1 MIKNTPRLAAALFLA
16 ALSSRADAFPAF
28 ARKYGMSCTA
38 CHIAWPILN
47 AQGERF
53 RDNGYQFG
61 QGKDDP
67 VTLNPGYVPI
77 ALRTTPAYQYTRMT
91 NQTADDGT
99 GTGGTKPIT
108 VASGGLPQPPG
119 VDILTGGSISDDVSF
134 LLVLSGFAP
143 DGAAAVES
151 GWVRLNRLGGST
163 WANLRIGKFELDL
176 PMSPHRGISLTYGY
190 AAYAPIPGSLV
201 PFDFGENQVGLELS
215 GADDRSSLRYSLSLT
230 SVNGGE
236 VASGTANKGAW
247 SAPMLYGHV
256 QKSFETGSGA
266 LPWVR
271 IGALGGVGWWPTK
284 FETSDGTTPIDGT
297 GSENKQFS
305 RFGLEASGIL
315 GNAATP
321 LFVTIAWIRGQD
333 AAELS
338 AGGVKNSYNAFFVE
352 ADWVPWSVPDY
363 VATPW
368 VFFARYD
375 AARYKN
381 GPGDVNGFTVGAR
394 RYLALGPRA
403 SAAVHLEFHQDKVK
417 GVGWEDVVNGAPPRD
432 VETQAI
438 LAGIDFDF

>member
-1 MIKNTPRLAAALFLA
+1 MMKNRLRVAAALFLVA
-16 ALSSRADAFPAF
+16 AASRADAFPAF

-61 QGKDDP
+61 LGKDDP
-67 VTLNPGYVPI
+67 VTLNPSYVPI
-77 ALRTTPAYQYTRMT
+77 ALRTTPAYQYTRTT
-91 NQTADDGT
+91 NVAADDGT
-99 GTGGTKPIT
+99 GTGTTRPIT
-108 VASGGLPQPPG
+108 VSSGGLPQPLG

-134 LLVLSGFAP
+134 LLVLSGFAS

-151 GWVRLNRLGGST
+151 GWVRLNRLGGSR
-163 WANLRIGKFELDL
+163 WLNLRVGKFELDL
-176 PMSPHRGISLTYGY
+176 PMSPHRGITLTAGY
-190 AAYAPIPGSLV
+190 AAYSPIPGSAV
-201 PFDFGENQVGLELS
+201 PFDFGENQVGLELG
-215 GADDRSSLRYSLSLT
+215 GADERSSLRYSISLT
-230 SVNGGE
+230 TVNGAE
-236 VASGTANKGAW
+236 VAGGASTKGAW
-247 SAPMLYGHV
+247 SAPMIYGHL
-256 QKSFETGSGA
+256 QKSFETGSGV

-271 IGALGGVGWWPTK
+271 VGGLYGVGSWPTR

-297 GSENKQFS
+297 GSGNKQFS
-305 RFGLEASGIL
+305 RAGLELEGIL

-321 LFVTIAWIRGQD
+321 LFWAVAYIHGQD

-338 AGGVKNSYNAFFVE
+338 AGGVKNSFNGAFLEV
-352 ADWVPWSVPDY
+352 DWVPWSEPDY

-375 AARYKN
+375 TAKYKS

-403 SAAVHLEFHQDKVK
+403 SAAVHLEYHQDKVK
-417 GVGWEDVVNGAPPRD
+417 GTGWVDPASGVAKD